1 MGLDYAAKQTLL
13 KLLKTWREDGMAIL
27 MVTHD
32 VELAVQA
39 ADRIILLENGLVIA
53 DGDPVEVLA
62 KAPTFAPQVAK
73 IFPGKGWL
81 TVNDVIGDH
90 GCPPILRLKPGCM
103 IFRIETEG

>member
-1 MGLDYAAKQTLL
+1 
-13 KLLKTWREDGMAIL
+13 MAIL

-53 DGDPVEVLA
+53 EGDPVEVLA

-73 IFPGKGWL
+73 IFPGEGWL

-90 GCPPILRLKPGCM
+90 DARQY
-103 IFRIETEG
+103 